1 MIALSVLV
9 TDIRLYLEIFAVAT
23 LVPVLL
29 GYALTARIEELA
41 RLIGKSPGYIS
52 DVEQGNVPPPSEQ
65 VILKMAAV
73 LDINRE
79 ILLKAARKMDPELTS
94 YVADEPRAADFLRKA
109 KDRGFEPEDWEKL
122 SKLAD
127 IVKPDTS
134 AGGDE

>member
-1 MIALSVLV
+1 LNNIISILGLMADSFGKILRRR
-9 TDIRLYLEIFAVAT
+9 RLDSDVGL
-23 LVPVLL
+23 
-29 GYALTARIEELA
+29 RELA

>member
-1 MIALSVLV
+1 MNNTISILGLMADSFGKILRRR
-9 TDIRLYLEIFAVAT
+9 RLDSDVGL
-23 LVPVLL
+23 
-29 GYALTARIEELA
+29 RELA

>member
-1 MIALSVLV
+1 MADSFGKILRRR
-9 TDIRLYLEIFAVAT
+9 RLDSDVGL
-23 LVPVLL
+23 
-29 GYALTARIEELA
+29 RELA

>member
-1 MIALSVLV
+1 LNNTISILGLMADSFGKILRRR
-9 TDIRLYLEIFAVAT
+9 RLDSDVGL
-23 LVPVLL
+23 
-29 GYALTARIEELA
+29 RELA

>member
-1 MIALSVLV
+1 MNNIISILGLMADSFGKILRRR
-9 TDIRLYLEIFAVAT
+9 RLDSDVGL
-23 LVPVLL
+23 
-29 GYALTARIEELA
+29 RELA